1 MSDYV
6 HKKAIRLPITE
17 SLIQKFGF
25 NDIEDFIEQFDQLVN
40 KKCPELYCCGNRNP
54 YFEIEITDER
64 PYIDL
69 VLYYSYGEECGDWE
83 RASYL
88 SNKEK
93 NFFASY
99 FDKLDITF
107 STDYLRKVDYCWYN
121 CSEPPDCY
129 NVGDD
134 DDWTSLVKKG
144 KNYNNYQK

>member
-40 KKCPELYCCGNRNP
+40 EKCPELYCCGDRIP
-54 YFEIEITDER
+54 YFEIEVTDER

-93 NFFASY
+93 DFFASY
-99 FDKLDITF
+99 FDKLDIAF

-144 KNYNNYQK
+144 KNL